1 MSPAE
6 GGEPLI
12 EREVH
17 GLRAEIDRDL
27 CVGFGD
33 CIEEAPLAFD
43 LDEEGVAVFTGPE
56 RSSREIFLKACESCP
71 VDAITVWED
80 GEVIVPPDAGG

>member
-1 MSPAE
+1 MTE
-6 GGEPLI
+6 GTVDPQS

-17 GLRAEIDRDL
+17 GVRAVIDRDL

-33 CIEEAPLAFD
+33 CIEEAAEAFD
-43 LDEEGVAVFTGPE
+43 LDEDGVAVFTTPE
-56 RSSREIFLKACESCP
+56 HASKDRFLEACASCP

-80 GEVIVPPDAGG
+80 GIEIVP